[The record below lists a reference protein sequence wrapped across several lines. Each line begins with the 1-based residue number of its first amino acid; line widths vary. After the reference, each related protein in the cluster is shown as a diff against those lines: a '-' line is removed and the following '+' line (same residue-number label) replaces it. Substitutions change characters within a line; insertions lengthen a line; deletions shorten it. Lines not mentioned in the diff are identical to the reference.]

1 MCFRIDQKSSSPEIH
16 YLDGPWKKQMMILS
30 YSCIIELNTWRN
42 IIVNVYGERD
52 GLNIKIDNSQK
63 RELSNNENE
72 S

>member
-1 MCFRIDQKSSSPEIH
+1 
-16 YLDGPWKKQMMILS
+16 MILS

>member
-16 YLDGPWKKQMMILS
+16 YLDGPCKKQMMILS